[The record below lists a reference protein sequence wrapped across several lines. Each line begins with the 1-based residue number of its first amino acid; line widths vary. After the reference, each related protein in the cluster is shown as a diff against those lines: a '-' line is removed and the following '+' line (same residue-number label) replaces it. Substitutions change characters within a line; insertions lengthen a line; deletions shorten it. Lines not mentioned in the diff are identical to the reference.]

1 MTLKLKSLLVEQP
14 ANPVPAMLA
23 QIIQTQRAVFE
34 SAMNKLQSID
44 YSAMSDDAVTILRDN
59 AKTLCEAY
67 VEYCDNTLGTIK
79 QYPTKSD
86 DVLVSDN
93 LGTMIERIESGLTY

>member
-14 ANPVPAMLA
+14 TNPVPAMLV

-34 SAMNKLQSID
+34 TTMNKLQSID
-44 YSAMSDDAVTILRDN
+44 YSAMSDDAVTMLRDN
-59 AKTLCEAY
+59 AKALCEAY

-79 QYPTKSD
+79 QYPTESA
-86 DVLVSDN
+86 DVLISEN
-93 LGTMIERIESGLTY
+93 INTMIERIESGLTY

>member
-34 SAMNKLQSID
+34 TAMNKLQSID
-44 YSAMSDDAVTILRDN
+44 YSAMSDDAVTMLRDN
-59 AKTLCEAY
+59 AKALCEAY

-79 QYPTKSD
+79 QYPTESA
-86 DVLVSDN
+86 DVIVSEN
-93 LGTMIERIESGLTY
+93 VYTMIERIENGLTY

>member
-34 SAMNKLQSID
+34 TAMNKLQSID
-44 YSAMSDDAVTILRDN
+44 YSAMSDDAVTMLRDN
-59 AKTLCEAY
+59 AKALCEAY

-79 QYPTKSD
+79 QYPTESA
-86 DVLVSDN
+86 DVLISEN
-93 LGTMIERIESGLTY
+93 ISTMIERIESGLTY